1 MYQHLTDWETHAENM
16 QISVC
21 FCKTCI
27 CLKNLENI
35 QISVNMINRLDIT
48 DEYSV
53 KCDFILNTVT
63 FIDAAL
69 NISLRKLWKCNVL
82 WFYLF
87 GQGVP
92 NETKGTINLKTFQ
105 YRLVWTCIHK
115 KLITCHSPNFKI
127 CVGSKIILPV
137 TLLQPTK
144 TDDRKRSNLP
154 PDVNQIVFH
163 WPPWRSI
170 WKFAARGYAKT
181 KSIGIYDIE
190 SYI

>member
-63 FIDAAL
+63 FIDSAL

-92 NETKGTINLKTFQ
+92 NETKGTINLKQLSQ
-105 YRLVWTCIHK
+105 YEWFVSRTETPYRKCRKNWTR
-115 KLITCHSPNFKI
+115 S
-127 CVGSKIILPV
+127 SSSEM
-137 TLLQPTK
+137 
-144 TDDRKRSNLP
+144 RKRMVQVWELRDLKPVPLQKATQTGNFTL
-154 PDVNQIVFH
+154 VN
-163 WPPWRSI
+163 P
-170 WKFAARGYAKT
+170 
-181 KSIGIYDIE
+181 
-190 SYI
+190 